1 LKIFNRFFC
10 ELLNLVLALQTSGAG
25 GMEELKEPLEAVKS
39 VLPKNRHFQDVKKC
53 YNKAASLFKLQ
64 PVTQQDKKK

>member
-1 LKIFNRFFC
+1 
-10 ELLNLVLALQTSGAG
+10 
-25 GMEELKEPLEAVKS
+25 VKS